1 LRKSALASIIVA
13 VRENPIDRA
22 GASRVDASRRLVRS
36 STKQFGRREIF
47 PSYRRL
53 LLARFPFGLIYRFD
67 GQDIV
72 IVAVAHN
79 KRRSGYWRKRDEDE

>member
-1 LRKSALASIIVA
+1 MRAAAWYDRQRSYLGDEVLDEITRAFKSLRQF
-13 VRENPIDRA
+13 PRA
-22 GASRVDASRRLVRS
+22 AP
-36 STKQFGRREIF
+36 EIF

-67 GQDIV
+67 GEDIV

-79 KRRSGYWRKRDEDE
+79 KRRSGYWRKRDDDA

>member
-1 LRKSALASIIVA
+1 
-13 VRENPIDRA
+13 
-22 GASRVDASRRLVRS
+22 
-36 STKQFGRREIF
+36 
-47 PSYRRL
+47 